1 MYENVAGEVSYQQQL
16 DCSKDAWETMYGGTT
31 AKVNT
36 KGQSGVLS
44 GNIAPEDA
52 DMLKNEATFDCMY
65 DPDCARPAT
74 TEGIDACPDLPTIA
88 APTVGSGS
96 LAARSD
102 AWKISSDPLYKSL
115 GIVPAQLV
123 RSKKT
128 GRSYTYRKRTKGAG
142 REIRPESLEKWLGM
156 NWNDLVNPWCSVLG
170 RADSCAQTYNDL
182 AAWVCGQMQAMQIA
196 NGDIQYRFRG
206 TPVCRTMWMRI
217 YGVGRR
223 TMARAKKL
231 LRTRKILTRSWA
243 TFRRIGSGRAS
254 ICWWGSDVTPA
265 SLLAKAWCGECG
277 DNILSNDLNEEH
289 SRGFKSEAQA
299 LDWRARSY
307 LHHKVH
313 RRCREGSLR
322 RAHEAAVCK
331 DRVTTW
337 TIDMTKNFYFSSC
350 SRANPKFKVK
360 KVCVLHAGGATSFTH
375 EKEFILVHF
384 PDVQHGNNSN
394 LTYLYHLLRL
404 GWRLRKHRRDVGA
417 VLRASDCQS
426 PHWKYHS
433 RPLAYQYK
441 TEEPTTHGLPA
452 VRVKTMGDGQKH
464 WHGEEDNPE
473 GNPLVPYIGPPDAA
487 KPAKLPKDLWALPP
501 DRQAAVDASLYL
513 TEEERKSL
521 PRTFF
526 RNDRPP
532 PKHPSW
538 TGVRRLTDAER
549 KAYDFENP
557 AAPRP
562 PHELVDEM
570 LPQGVAALT
579 KNTTVPALK
588 AWLARHGQDFKFRKA
603 QLMSKPQVALEVAV
617 LVVLLLSARPKSSDR
632 RRIQHVGRDSGT
644 ESGTDTDDAINV
656 RLPNALMSDDDQEW
670 QPDD

>member
-1 MYENVAGEVSYQQQL
+1 
-16 DCSKDAWETMYGGTT
+16 
-31 AKVNT
+31 
-36 KGQSGVLS
+36 
-44 GNIAPEDA
+44 
-52 DMLKNEATFDCMY
+52 
-65 DPDCARPAT
+65 
-74 TEGIDACPDLPTIA
+74 
-88 APTVGSGS
+88 
-96 LAARSD
+96 
-102 AWKISSDPLYKSL
+102 
-115 GIVPAQLV
+115 
-123 RSKKT
+123 
-128 GRSYTYRKRTKGAG
+128 
-142 REIRPESLEKWLGM
+142 
-156 NWNDLVNPWCSVLG
+156 
-170 RADSCAQTYNDL
+170 
-182 AAWVCGQMQAMQIA
+182 MQAMQIA

-243 TFRRIGSGRAS
+243 T
-254 ICWWGSDVTPA
+254 
-265 SLLAKAWCGECG
+265 
-277 DNILSNDLNEEH
+277 DLNEEH
-289 SRGFKSEAQA
+289 SRGFKNEAQA

-331 DRVTTW
+331 DRRSVFRARVRNYKPADTQGP
-337 TIDMTKNFYFSSC
+337 FSAKS
-350 SRANPKFKVK
+350 A
-360 KVCVLHAGGATSFTH
+360 
-375 EKEFILVHF
+375 IM
-384 PDVQHGNNSN
+384 
-394 LTYLYHLLRL
+394 
-404 GWRLRKHRRDVGA
+404 
-417 VLRASDCQS
+417 S
-426 PHWKYHS
+426 P
-433 RPLAYQYK
+433 
-441 TEEPTTHGLPA
+441 E
-452 VRVKTMGDGQKH
+452 TMGDGQKH

-487 KPAKLPKDLWALPP
+487 KPAKLPKTRFIGTDRNWRGLPGRPGHFKIKDTKGHIWTAHVRVLDDLPEDLWALPP

-538 TGVRRLTDAER
+538 TGVRRQTDAER

-588 AWLARHGQDFKFRKA
+588 EWLARHGQDFKFRKA
-603 QLMSKPQVALEVAV
+603 QLVANVLAHHPICACALDGDVQAAGGAGGRRARRGRGGGRGQGRARGSGGGARRGRAHVRPLHNEDSSSDSDQPLIPVSKRGRRGAGRQPRPRRPIRRMVKDEDQMFEAADAKSDDDISSISSNEQ
-617 LVVLLLSARPKSSDR
+617 LLLSARPKSSDR